1 MNQLRDA
8 LDSWLAAAR
17 AELAQQTP
25 PEWIEAALAA
35 RQSERALLRRLRVAP
50 PAARVPRKSRPTW
63 LWWGLP
69 AGLAALV
76 VAGVGL
82 VLLAGEPLT
91 TGADATAFMAL
102 TPIETIA
109 SEPRPVVIASEVPRA
124 QLAALGLPVDPARA
138 DLPVRAEFLVSQR
151 GALLAVRFSPE

>member
-1 MNQLRDA
+1 MNQPRDA

-17 AELAQQTP
+17 AQLAQQNP
-25 PEWIEAALAA
+25 PEWIESALAA
-35 RQSERALLRRLRVAP
+35 RQSERALLRRLRADQ
-50 PAARVPRKSRPTW
+50 PAASVLRKSRPIW

-69 AGLAALV
+69 AGLAALL

-82 VLLAGEPLT
+82 VFLAGAPLT
-91 TGADATAFMAL
+91 SDTSAPAFMAL
-102 TPIETIA
+102 TPLETIA
-109 SEPRPVVIASEVPRA
+109 AEPRPLVIASEVPRA